1 MAKFF
6 NLLANALFP
15 IRSLLLVVCV
25 FSAAS
30 IFYLLVFS
38 NVTFQERCLL
48 PSLLTFLWGLIL
60 FVLCHSFS
68 GRSSSYQN
76 AHNINGWFARLK
88 YKLATFFLWL
98 YSVAFIVLIIVSFH
112 FSFKVLGI

>member
-15 IRSLLLVVCV
+15 MRSLLIVLCA
-25 FSAAS
+25 FSAIS
-30 IFYLLVFS
+30 IFYFLLFS
-38 NVTFQERCLL
+38 SITFQERFLL

-68 GRSSSYQN
+68 GRSSSYQDHRN
-76 AHNINGWFARLK
+76 NNGWFTRIK

-98 YSVAFIVLIIVSFH
+98 YSIAFIALIIVSLH